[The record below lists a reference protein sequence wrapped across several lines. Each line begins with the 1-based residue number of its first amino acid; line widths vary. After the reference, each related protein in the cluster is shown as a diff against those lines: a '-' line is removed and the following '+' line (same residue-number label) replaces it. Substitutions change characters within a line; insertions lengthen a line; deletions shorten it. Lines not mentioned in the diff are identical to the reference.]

1 MTISKDYEKYL
12 SHFSETVTLDEFHR
26 NSLVPGLCALRH
38 DVDHDLDLAL
48 EMAHFERERGFSSTY
63 FILPGTNYWRTDTRL
78 IDKCLQLQDYG
89 HEVGLHVNSLA
100 EWVSGETND
109 ISASLREQLATLRD
123 AGIRIHGIA
132 AHGDK
137 RCYEHQLSNYW
148 CFQELRPAL
157 PYDHENGRTAEG
169 PYETDGTP
177 RLRYPKN
184 HIATRADGTTL
195 ELWSTSMQS
204 LGLRYHA
211 WHTAFDQYFSDS
223 TGGWKRTPDPLT
235 VSRSNSR
242 WQVLIHPEH
251 WRGAKRYYFFLSSAR
266 SGSKWLSELLD
277 TATPLKTRHEYIL
290 NQAFHRGET
299 ARKGTSDIWS
309 LEDDA
314 NEVRARLVEAWEEF
328 QQQPADFA
336 EVNVYLEDFTDL
348 LKAAFPDATF
358 VHLKRNPKLVVS
370 SLMDRNWYDTPED
383 RRHPRLVGA
392 NPAVLSQFERVCH
405 YVAQVEYRLSIF
417 CSTTVQLTDLTT
429 SNEVLARTLHD
440 LGVPYHPILGRAQ
453 LPQVSN
459 ARVRKCFPDPD
470 DWDEQK
476 TFAFNRIFNA
486 QQAMYVA
493 KVPAQN
499 CPKNYHSTSIGSSIR
514 HVKLGEPPGA
524 FRLSRGSTRKMG
536 RNNCE
541 VIYEKATGHYL
552 ISTDLSSR
560 NAYISI
566 GGSHWERI
574 SRFLLKNS
582 GWPIRPES
590 YISGSIVLMVPIS
603 KALTIYAISYN
614 SDGTAIH
621 RRNIGVVDSEHPKL
635 NYSCAPHPLAVRV
648 DFIIYISAKFKPFN
662 FNLISFMFCWQN
674 QFTCYAENLGK

>member
-12 SHFSETVTLDEFHR
+12 SHFSKTVTLDEFHR

-48 EMAHFERERGFSSTY
+48 EMAHFEHARGFSSTY
-63 FILPGTNYWRTDTRL
+63 FILPGTNYWRNDTRL

-123 AGIRIHGIA
+123 TGLRIHGIA

-148 CFQELRPAL
+148 CFQELRPSL

-204 LGLRYHA
+204 LDLRYHA

-277 TATPLKTRHEYIL
+277 TATPLHTRHEYVL
-290 NQAFHRGET
+290 NQPFHRGET
-299 ARKGTSDIWS
+299 SRKATTDVWA
-309 LEDDA
+309 LED
-314 NEVRARLVEAWEEF
+314 NREEVTDRLTEAWEEAEN
-328 QQQPADFA
+328 QPHDFA
-336 EVNVYLEDFTDL
+336 EVNVYLEGFASQL
-348 LKAAFPDATF
+348 QRVFPTAVF
-358 VHLKRNPKLVVS
+358 IHLKREPALVVS

-383 RRHPRLVGA
+383 RRHPRLHGVDSKSIG
-392 NPAVLSQFERVCH
+392 QFERVCH
-405 YVAQVEYRLSIF
+405 YVAQVDKRLTKI
-417 CSTTVQLTDLTT
+417 CTHRINLDELTK
-429 SNEVLARTLHD
+429 SPESLASELKK
-440 LGVPYHPILGRAQ
+440 LGIAYHPRLGHSNVGR
-453 LPQVSN
+453 VSN
-459 ARVRKCFPDPD
+459 ARKEKNFPDPV
-470 DWDEQK
+470 DWKQSHKDYLQK
-476 TFAFNRIFNA
+476 ILNGNQNLVNVSSEKQIRALSAQVNDIFKIICNFFNNLTGRIEL
-486 QQAMYVA
+486 
-493 KVPAQN
+493 
-499 CPKNYHSTSIGSSIR
+499 SD
-514 HVKLGEPPGA
+514 
-524 FRLSRGSTRKMG
+524 LSRNRCIYSKFCNLTPLYGGKSFRVDF
-536 RNNCE
+536 NNNNKE
-541 VIYEKATGHYL
+541 
-552 ISTDLSSR
+552 R
-560 NAYISI
+560 NAYFSL
-566 GGSHWERI
+566 GGSKWQKT
-574 SRFLLKNS
+574 SKSPSKNA
-582 GWPIRPES
+582 GWQTVDGK
-590 YISGSIVLMVPIS
+590 YVGGSISMSIS
-603 KALTIYAISYN
+603 NLTNIVIYAISY
-614 SDGTAIH
+614 SESGKQLFK
-621 RRNIGVVDSEHPKL
+621 RNLGVLD
-635 NYSCAPHPLAVRV
+635 N
-648 DFIIYISAKFKPFN
+648 
-662 FNLISFMFCWQN
+662 QN
-674 QFTCYAENLGK
+674 QYLQFAFTLHPQAKTFDLIAYVPKNKNDGSFTLNSWQLEFRE